1 MQVGPLI
8 PGIPYHFSD
17 GSGTEVVASLNF
29 TEKYRQTPMEYIEI
43 VSFALLIEF
52 NANFYSYKAKKLSMF
67 KISLNLWSQAGL
79 KRRILKNLRLSQ
91 HLIL

>member
-1 MQVGPLI
+1 
-8 PGIPYHFSD
+8 
-17 GSGTEVVASLNF
+17 
-29 TEKYRQTPMEYIEI
+29 MEYIKI

-67 KISLNLWSQAGL
+67 KNTWNLWSQAGL
-79 KRRILKNLRLSQ
+79 NGWILKNLRLSQ